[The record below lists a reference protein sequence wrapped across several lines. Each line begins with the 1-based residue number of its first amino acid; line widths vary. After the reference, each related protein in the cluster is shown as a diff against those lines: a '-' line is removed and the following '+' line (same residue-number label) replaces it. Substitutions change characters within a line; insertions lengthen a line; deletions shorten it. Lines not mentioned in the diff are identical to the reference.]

1 MATNVSELMSKSNAA
16 AAQALGLH
24 YAGLPSV
31 PNLSFLAPTTA
42 AIKSAEDS
50 TKPPVQAITQLGVDT
65 ALRNATQALKAA
77 TTQAELLKKSREQ
90 PSAKADAAGVGA

>member
-1 MATNVSELMSKSNAA
+1 MATNVSDLMSKSNAA

-42 AIKSAEDS
+42 ALKVADEAV
-50 TKPPVQAITQLGVDT
+50 KPPVKAITQLGVDA
-65 ALRNATQALKAA
+65 ALRNATQALKDA
-77 TTQAELLKKSREQ
+77 TTQAELFKKSREQ
-90 PSAKADAAGVGA
+90 PSAKADAAGIQA